1 MIAEEA
7 ARNTN
12 VEEKILFWILIPV
25 MCLVLAGVGY
35 GTYLFSKT
43 KLAADNSYDNVRNGK
58 ASTLRTNDIEPIKDS
73 FSILIIGVDTSS
85 TRAENGNPQ
94 AIH

>member
-12 VEEKILFWILIPV
+12 AEEKILFWILIPV

-35 GTYLFSKT
+35 GTYLF
-43 KLAADNSYDNVRNGK
+43 
-58 ASTLRTNDIEPIKDS
+58 
-73 FSILIIGVDTSS
+73 
-85 TRAENGNPQ
+85 
-94 AIH
+94 